1 MSSSHPTGKDGP
13 PAVAAGPPPTV
24 GWSTAG
30 ALPSYQP
37 QELAAGSNYPVL
49 SPEATIDAYSPPPSS
64 GGAFTDYGQG
74 AGSPLAQQ
82 PVAPLPPM
90 GYPSQDADM
99 QEQKGNLDAQDYTQ
113 QPLPP
118 QMYGQQL
125 QQPEAYVQQPPQAQ
139 EVVQQQPQSVHATTI
154 PVHVV
159 NSPNVITAAGN
170 PTHYLLLGL
179 LLGLFVNLLSL
190 FGLLFPQIQKNA
202 QFRQKYLI
210 GAGIGIAVNIIGIII
225 IRVSTR
231 TVYYY

>member
-1 MSSSHPTGKDGP
+1 MSSSHPTGTDGP
-13 PAVAAGPPPTV
+13 AAVAAGPSPTV

-49 SPEATIDAYSPPPSS
+49 SPEVNVDAYSPPPSS

-74 AGSPLAQQ
+74 TGSPLAQQ

-99 QEQKGNLDAQDYTQ
+99 QEQKGNLHPQEYTQ

-118 QMYGQQL
+118 QMHGQEL
-125 QQPEAYVQQPPQAQ
+125 QQPAAN
-139 EVVQQQPQSVHATTI
+139 VQQQPQSVHATTI

-159 NSPNVITAAGN
+159 NSPNVISAEGN
-170 PTHYLLLGL
+170 PTHYLLFGL

-210 GAGIGIAVNIIGIII
+210 GAAIGIAVNIVGIII